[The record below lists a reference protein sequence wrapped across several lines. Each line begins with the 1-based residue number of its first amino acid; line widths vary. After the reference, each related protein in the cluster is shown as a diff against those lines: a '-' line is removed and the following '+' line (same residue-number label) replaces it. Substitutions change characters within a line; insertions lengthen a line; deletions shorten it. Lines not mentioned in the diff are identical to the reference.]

1 MLNTYYRPADE
12 IMSSSGKR
20 VGSKYI
26 VLHWITGKGIG
37 KTQEDIAKD
46 IQRSRYFFPQ
56 EAIDY
61 GLADKILPKQGLVM
75 EKRVS
80 INHF

>member
-1 MLNTYYRPADE
+1 MKLCLLQAKELEVNTQYYIELLA
-12 IMSSSGKR
+12 
-20 VGSKYI
+20 
-26 VLHWITGKGIG
+26 KGIG
-37 KTQEDIAKD
+37 KTKEEIAKD
-46 IQRSRYFFPQ
+46 IQISRYFFPK

-61 GLADKILPKQGLVM
+61 GIADKILPKQGLVM

>member
-1 MLNTYYRPADE
+1 MKLCLLQAKEFKVNTQYYIELLA
-12 IMSSSGKR
+12 
-20 VGSKYI
+20 
-26 VLHWITGKGIG
+26 KGIG

-61 GLADKILPKQGLVM
+61 GIADKILPK
-75 EKRVS
+75 
-80 INHF
+80 

>member
-1 MLNTYYRPADE
+1 MKLCLLQAKELEVNTQYYIELLA
-12 IMSSSGKR
+12 
-20 VGSKYI
+20 
-26 VLHWITGKGIG
+26 KGIG
-37 KTQEDIAKD
+37 KTQEEIAKD

-61 GLADKILPKQGLVM
+61 GIADKILPKQGLVM